1 MTERKKWPIVLI
13 IGLLLAAVAIIAVV
27 ALGASKEVTEKPTFQ
42 IGPNETDPAVW
53 GKVYPRHYD
62 SYLKNAEMSSTD
74 FGGSKPISKLEKDP
88 YLKILFAG
96 NPFSIEYN
104 EDRGHVYTV
113 EDVKKIQRKK
123 PSASCWTCKSSDIPG
138 LIKRMGIKYYTASFD
153 EVGKEVKH
161 NIACLNCHDPKT
173 MELKLTQ
180 PALISALE
188 RQGKDVSKLTRQEM
202 RTYVCAQCHVEYYF
216 KPGTLE
222 VTFPWDKGMKIDNI
236 EAYYNELKFKD
247 WVHARSGAEM
257 IKIQHPETEFFSNST
272 HAAAG
277 VACAD
282 CHMPY
287 MKEGTAK
294 ISSHWWTSPLKTIEQ
309 SCQTC
314 HRQSAEQLKKR
325 VLYTQERTA
334 ELLKVAGEANVA
346 AIGAIEAAAKATGAN
361 QKLLAEARQLHRSAQ
376 MRWDWVAAENST
388 GFHNPQ
394 EALHTLGKSIDLA
407 RQAQL
412 KAQQASGAAR

>member
-1 MTERKKWPIVLI
+1 
-13 IGLLLAAVAIIAVV
+13 
-27 ALGASKEVTEKPTFQ
+27 
-42 IGPNETDPAVW
+42 
-53 GKVYPRHYD
+53 
-62 SYLKNAEMSSTD
+62 
-74 FGGSKPISKLEKDP
+74 
-88 YLKILFAG
+88 
-96 NPFSIEYN
+96 
-104 EDRGHVYTV
+104 V
-113 EDVKKIQRKK
+113 EDVKKIKRKK

-138 LIKRMGIKYYTASFD
+138 IIQRMGPKYYTASFD

-161 NIACLNCHDPKT
+161 NIACLNCHDPRT
-173 MELKLTQ
+173 MELRLSQ

-216 KPGTLE
+216 KPKTLE

-236 EAYYNELKFKD
+236 EAYYKGLGNFKD
-247 WVHARSGAEM
+247 WVHPRSGADM

-272 HAAAG
+272 HASAG

-314 HRQSAEQLKKR
+314 HRQSAEELKKR

-334 ELLKVAGEANVA
+334 ELLKTAGEANVA
-346 AIGAIEAAAKATGAN
+346 AIQAIEAAAKVPGAN
-361 QKLLAEARQLHRSAQ
+361 QKLLAEARQLHRSSQ

-412 KAQQASGAAR
+412 KAQQSAGSAR